1 VPRQCPVRSLTAG
14 CSAGLGG
21 RFGAFGRTFAG
32 AAALQDLREV
42 ASTFAV
48 SGAARA
54 PTGLRC
60 VFMLLWINGP
70 FGGGKSETARELH
83 VRLPGSVISDPE
95 ELGFGLQRMLPAGL
109 RRDFQDFPAWR
120 QGVYEAL
127 DLILGS
133 VDGPVI
139 APMTLIEPGYF
150 AEIIGRLTDSGHD
163 VRHFALLADERV
175 IEGRLRQRAVV
186 HAIQRLRG
194 HDVPLFRETFAMR
207 KLGLCLSRLSQPEF
221 AIQLRTDQLTVPQ
234 VAEAIAAS
242 AGLPLG
248 RHRGTAAG
256 GRLRWA
262 GRGLRHALTS

>member
-1 VPRQCPVRSLTAG
+1 MTR
-14 CSAGLGG
+14 
-21 RFGAFGRTFAG
+21 
-32 AAALQDLREV
+32 
-42 ASTFAV
+42 
-48 SGAARA
+48 
-54 PTGLRC
+54 LRC

-83 VRLPGSVISDPE
+83 SRLPGSVICDPE

-109 RRDFQDFPAWR
+109 RGDFQDFAAWR
-120 QGVYEAL
+120 QGVHEVL
-127 DLILGS
+127 EEILRS

-139 APMTLIEPGYF
+139 VPVYF
-150 AEIIGRLTDSGHD
+150 AEIIGRLTEDGHD

-194 HDVPLFRETFAMR
+194 RQVPLFRETFAMR

-234 VAEAIAAS
+234 VGEAIAGA
-242 AGLPLG
+242 
-248 RHRGTAAG
+248 
-256 GRLRWA
+256 A
-262 GRGLRHALTS
+262 GRGRSRRAHGAVSQARAAGYADGPAEGAVRVRSAPGSPRSEALRPPR